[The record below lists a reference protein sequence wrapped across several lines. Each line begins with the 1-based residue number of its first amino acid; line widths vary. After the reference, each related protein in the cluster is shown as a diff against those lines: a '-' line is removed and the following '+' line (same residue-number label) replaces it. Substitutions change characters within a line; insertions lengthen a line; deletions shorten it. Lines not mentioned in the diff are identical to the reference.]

1 MREIFALND
10 TRNESCATGSGDIA
24 FFAVAC
30 TKDPVIPPTTPA
42 NAISKLEKDGD
53 SWEVSYN
60 PDGSVQQLIRRL
72 ADSSVFARYDFVY
85 ANGRLL
91 EINSGG
97 KWKYYYT
104 GDQLTRI
111 DTYNSLGVLRY
122 RSAFAYMNG
131 KITGRT
137 NYYANTPV
145 PLRPL
150 DRIRYTHNADGNVVV
165 KQHFDYVN
173 DDWRK
178 TEAVHVLAYDDRPN
192 SYEHLETFPYL
203 PASLLS
209 VNNPLRE
216 EYIGVNGQSYGSAVH
231 EYQYNTAGKP
241 ARRRV
246 TYAYTGFPDTHSGA
260 KFHY

>member
-1 MREIFALND
+1 MQLVAGIL
-10 TRNESCATGSGDIA
+10 

-30 TKDPVIPPTTPA
+30 TKDPVIPSSIPA
-42 NAISKLEKDGD
+42 TAISKLEKDGD

-60 PDGSVQQLIRRL
+60 PDGSVQQLIRHM
-72 ADSSVFARYDFVY
+72 ADSSVMVRYDFVY
-85 ANGRLL
+85 ANGKLL
-91 EINSGG
+91 EVNAGG

-104 GDQLTRI
+104 GDRLTQI
-111 DTYNSLGVLRY
+111 ETLDNQGVLRY
-122 RSAFAYMNG
+122 RSAFVYTKG
-131 KITGRT
+131 KITERT

-150 DRIRYTHNADGNVVV
+150 NRTRYTYNTDGNVVV

-173 DDWRK
+173 AGWTQ
-178 TEAVHVLAYDDRPN
+178 TEEVHTLAYDDRPN
-192 SYEHLETFPYL
+192 TYEHLEIFPYL

-216 EYIGVNGQSYGSAVH
+216 EYVGVDGRSYGSAVH
-231 EYQYNTAGKP
+231 EYRYNAAGKP
-241 ARRRV
+241 AWRRV
-246 TYAYTGFPDTHSGA
+246 TYAYTGFPDTHSEA

>member
-1 MREIFALND
+1 MIVVMNPVRLVAGILL
-10 TRNESCATGSGDIA
+10 
-24 FFAVAC
+24 FAVAC
-30 TKDPVIPPTTPA
+30 AKDPVIPNPTPA

-60 PDGSVQQLIRRL
+60 PDGSIQQLIRRL

-85 ANGRLL
+85 TSGRLL

-97 KWKYYYT
+97 KWKYYYN
-104 GDQLTRI
+104 GDQLTQI
-111 DTYNSLGVLRY
+111 ETYNNQGVLRY
-122 RSAFAYMNG
+122 RSEFAYTNG
-131 KITGRT
+131 KITERT

-150 DRIRYTHNADGNVVV
+150 DRIRYTYNADGNVVV
-165 KQHFDYVN
+165 KQHFDHVN
-173 DDWRK
+173 GDWRK
-178 TEAVHVLAYDDRPN
+178 TEEVHVLAYDDRPN
-192 SYEHLETFPYL
+192 TYEHLETFPYL

-216 EYIGVNGQSYGSAVH
+216 EYVGVNGQSYGSAVH
-231 EYQYNTAGKP
+231 AYQYNGTGKP
-241 ARRRV
+241 ASRRV
-246 TYAYTGFPDTHSGA
+246 TYAYTGFPDTHSEA